1 MDVNSDMNGSA
12 GFSGTTHDTRDSG
25 HDTRDSYWQSRVNRP
40 VKEILSQADA
50 DTLAADVDFQSLPPL
65 AGIERALQ
73 AYRANGDPDALV
85 LIATCARK
93 EFTHPTAGH
102 AGNATGGSY
111 DGREDAG
118 RSRR

>member
-40 VKEILSQADA
+40 VKEILEHAH
-50 DTLAADVDFQSLPPL
+50 LAQLADVNLATLSPL
-65 AGIERALQ
+65 TGIERALT
-73 AYRANGDPDALV
+73 AYRANADPDALV
-85 LIATCARK
+85 LIAAFARK
-93 EFTHPTAGH
+93 AFTNQSTVDEPR
-102 AGNATGGSY
+102 SSF

-118 RSRR
+118 SSRR